1 MAGSG
6 GTEWSEGA
14 AVWFQPP
21 GAPAPLPG
29 QLVEVHRA
37 ARVLLVSAVVNSQP
51 QTFALQ
57 MGTGDEEGDPVWPR
71 EELGPTGVED
81 MTRLHDLHEAA
92 LLWNLK
98 LRYEQGLIYT
108 YAGSILVA
116 VNPYRPVDA
125 LYGLQTARRYHAA
138 EALGDLPPHLFAIAA
153 AARASLPHPQAI
165 LISGESGAGKTE
177 STKLAVQFLAAVA
190 PAPPGRAPV
199 SEQILEAAPLLEAFG
214 NARTPKNHN
223 SSRFGKL
230 LELYFKDGALAGARV
245 AHYLLEKSRIVTQSP
260 GERNYHVFYEL
271 LAGLDEEQRK
281 ARGLLSAEHYFY
293 LNQGGDSGGAGA
305 GADWSA
311 LCGAMQVLGIG
322 DAEREDIIR
331 VLAAVLHLGNVYFH
345 RRQLRHGQEGV
356 QLGGGAEVR
365 WAAHLLKVPAEAMGR
380 ALTTRV
386 TAARAER
393 MRSPLPIDQALDARD
408 AFAKAL
414 YSSLF
419 NWLVLRINSI
429 VHRAG
434 LHDAHRISL
443 LDIFGFEDLEEN
455 SFEQLC
461 INFANETLQHY
472 FNKHI
477 FKLEQQEYQK
487 ERLEWSNLAWNDNS
501 PVIQLLSKKPVGIL
515 HLLDDESNFPR
526 ASDASFLE
534 KCHYNHALNE
544 LYSRPRLGASEFGVK
559 HYAGQV
565 WYNVE
570 GFLDKNRDAL
580 RGDVLELLC
589 SSEVPL
595 VAEMSAQL
603 RAQHDANKTLPR
615 GANGRFVTMKP
626 RTPTVAARF
635 SDSLHQLLDSMSRCN
650 PWFVRCIKPNT
661 DKSPMK
667 FDMPCVLAQL
677 RYTGMLDTIKIRQT
691 GYPIRIPF
699 QNFVDRYRYLL
710 KSTPARS
717 TPYREICNSILAE
730 MPPTGAGGAD
740 YQLGAARVFLREALH
755 RALERARA
763 DKLRAAATALQARAR
778 GFLARK
784 RYNAMRT
791 SAVKIQAFWRGR
803 RQRARFVRARRGVL
817 RAQALVRGRQA
828 RKRAMHLREQQRRR
842 QDLQMQQA
850 KRRAAEQK
858 AKAESLQVLEV
869 PAELAFILSK
879 LDEWQPPHSERNMA
893 KVAGDVYAEDERI
906 QLPRDLQQ
914 FAFAKFSSV
923 YFADGGQLSPRKHPI
938 SRPFLAKAAVR
949 DQDFNDAVATFK
961 LILRWCDESA
971 AGNEARQKILAD
983 YIASRGLASRGLRD
997 EILVQLCNQADGD
1010 SAERVCQLMAHC
1022 LSAFQPTPPLHKY
1035 LVRFVSERGPPRERA
1050 QLLRL
1055 LGCSGAGAARAAG
1068 SARRCPPTLLE
1079 WRSQKT
1085 DARPALPLRL
1095 YDDSV
1100 HHVCVDPWT
1109 SCERAA
1115 AAALAAAGVARRAT
1129 GWSLTM
1135 EHNGQLTEWAGC
1147 EFALDAVG
1155 ELETWAALPTTR
1167 SEPLRGA
1174 GRGHTPPAPPPRAS
1188 VEPERAERSPAAR
1201 PMVLPPEPPKSR
1213 SPSISRLLQD
1223 SMDDGMSE
1231 YTWKMEREE
1240 SHTLTKHN
1248 DYSRK
1253 VSHDILSRESALN
1266 ERYFE
1271 QNSEKIR
1278 SRSLDNLLGDNPVPQ
1293 PTKLADLG
1301 LSQSRLND
1309 RYHSVERLG
1318 GAPSVSSSKGAME
1331 MEYGTGSRVLPSRY
1345 IKSQYAGKR
1354 APAGSQSS
1362 RAYIEKSSEFGGV
1375 RSSAMSDT
1383 SEAPSLA
1390 SHVRRV
1396 RVPSQASDVDQFLDD
1411 LFSPVLDPNIDE
1423 LSDARSLAASIKG
1436 GSYNQFIDTVL
1447 SCDYNEQLHAL
1458 DNSAVR
1464 KLIKGGGK
1472 EDKEKSSRKES
1483 SVDSVDDYIT
1493 NLFDPIFM
1501 NDSLKRLTD
1510 GEGLSGAIKGGGV
1523 TPRAASANTSAL
1535 SFSAMSPIS
1544 MPATPEAL
1552 AAALG
1557 LHLPPSGTV
1566 DMNVYHQNLQR
1577 AFLQSA
1583 MAQNLQI
1590 QQQLL
1595 AQNQA
1600 LQTLLAGQVVEPSES
1615 EPTSP
1620 VRAST
1625 VVHAQ
1630 VHSPPRLSVTKS
1642 RRESNESS
1650 STGAPPPPPP
1660 PMPPPLHAT
1669 DPSEVRGFM
1678 DPYGRAKTVRIGK
1691 WRWPPPKDANGQ
1703 DINQD
1708 FTKFKLRQIQRRH
1721 TPQSQTNGEL
1731 EPRGRSR
1738 SDASPSIEWE
1748 EFEVDGP
1755 VVSPSREPPSQ
1766 RTARRSFEIGAQRPS
1781 PGSVGKLK
1789 LSSEMRQRL
1798 ERVTANHSVRSTSSA
1813 AETPRTVNK
1822 LEDTRKLMLERQLGG
1837 GARWDAPPPPL
1848 PPAPPGPAPP
1858 PPMQP
1863 PTPPDRPAPPP
1874 PIPESSSFAQL
1885 RRDRDTFGVHQN
1897 READDRHAFLANWNS
1912 RRRDEPDSGSRDDLA
1927 TRFLTADRREHRIR
1941 DEWGDESD
1949 IRSFNDD
1956 RQHRDEWDSESGLD
1970 AHDRR
1975 DMRDMRD
1982 NFSGRDASEI
1992 YEIHPTRAERRK
2004 ENGHDDFDRKR
2015 SPYSDDF
2022 ERFDGRKNSRDML
2035 VGRARDSPRSDAGY
2049 NDNDTAKRAT
2059 FKTHMA
2065 QKERDRK
2072 MEAER
2077 RHSVSTHVTD
2087 RTEHIERDVPAPAAL
2102 LPSSDRAFLT
2112 YSRVP
2117 WRLRVRKELFT
2128 PNETYSD
2135 PAVLDLI
2142 YAQIV
2147 SDITS
2152 TASSL
2157 RINASERR
2165 AGAAWLRAAGASPA
2179 RQAKRQL
2186 IEMARG
2192 WPFYFA
2198 RLFSARVPP
2207 GESAVLAVSHN
2218 GVTIGVRG
2226 PTGLTVRRSLPL
2238 AGLRAAAPAP
2248 QSLQLS
2254 PAREPPLTLHAPLAH
2269 HAASLI
2275 SDLAQQAD
2283 QVQPKAITN
2292 GIAKDRVERDVRERN
2307 ESRESRDSLRDMR
2320 DSRETRVTRESRD
2333 ETEHAPRHASPVR
2346 ERERERDREREM
2358 REDRREQTTPQHDGR
2373 HPLLQF
2379 AVDHFRQSPEL
2390 EILKADSSLKSKA
2403 KRNEWTWK
2411 AQTDVVKWQATALR
2425 APLLRLPPALAP
2437 PALEC
2442 FTCVRA
2448 YCGDLNANERAMHQD
2463 LTEVKCVYTVL
2474 MHCHSVPELRDEV
2487 YCQLMKQT
2495 TSNRSAAPDSCQRAW
2510 RLMSI
2515 LAAYFTCSDTLR
2527 PFLVEYLSA
2536 AAADRRRPCQG
2547 TAAVCL
2553 ANLRKTLRCGGRKN
2567 VPSVEEVTA
2576 VSAGR
2581 SARRQLYRLP
2591 GGAERV
2597 VNTRCATVVRDI
2609 VDELCELI
2617 GVTSEAERQE
2627 FSLYCIVAGDALT
2640 MPLAGDE
2647 YVLDVTTELQR
2658 AHHPFYLI
2666 FCRSVWHHPLRS
2678 DAPPLY
2684 TEVLFN
2690 QVAPDY
2696 LEGLLLVLPGGAAPA
2711 AGVLRDVALVAAL
2724 LHRAAGLGEA
2734 PHARDLKFLLPKPLL
2749 ALREPRP
2756 AKWAAWVAQEWPAAR
2771 ALSPAA
2777 AKSKVLQVLSRWP
2790 LFGSSFFAVRRV
2802 GGGAPNEW
2810 REHVLALNRRGV
2822 HLLDAHTHD
2831 TDTHWPYAD
2840 LISTRK
2846 VRSEDGTLFL
2856 DVKCG
2861 SLLQQRVTRLQAEQA
2876 HEVARLVRQYVQL
2889 QRDHRH
2895 HDGFNA

>member
-6 GTEWSEGA
+6 GSGQLEWAEGA

-29 QLVEVHRA
+29 DLIEVHRA
-37 ARVLLVSAVVNSQP
+37 ARVLLVSALVNGQP

-57 MGTGDEEGDPVWPR
+57 MGNGEEEGDPVWPR

-116 VNPYRPVDA
+116 VNPYRPVDS

-153 AARASLPHPQAI
+153 AARSSLPHPQAI

-190 PAPPGRAPV
+190 PAPLGRAPV

-271 LAGLDEEQRK
+271 LAGLDEEQRRT
-281 ARGLLSAEHYFY
+281 RGLLTAEHYFY

-365 WAAHLLKVPAEAMGR
+365 WAAHLLKVPAEALAR

-429 VHRAG
+429 VHRSG

-461 INFANETLQHY
+461 INYANETLQHY

-487 ERLEWSNLAWNDNS
+487 ERLEWSNLTWNDNS

-544 LYSRPRLGASEFGVK
+544 LYSRPRLGANEFGIK

-589 SSEVPL
+589 SSDVPL
-595 VAEMSAQL
+595 VAEMSGQL
-603 RAQHDANKTLPR
+603 RAQHDNNKTLPR

-635 SDSLHQLLDSMSRCN
+635 SDSLHQLLESMTRCN

-667 FDMPCVLAQL
+667 FELPCVLAQL

-710 KSTPARS
+710 KTNPPRA

-730 MPPTGAGGAD
+730 MPPTGAAGAD
-740 YQLGAARVFLREALH
+740 YQLGAARVFVREALH

-763 DKLRAAATALQARAR
+763 DKLRAAATTLQAYIR
-778 GFLARK
+778 GYLARK
-784 RYNAMRT
+784 RYNQLRASTVR
-791 SAVKIQAFWRGR
+791 IQSWWRGSRDR
-803 RQRARFVRARRGVL
+803 RRYVRARRGVV
-817 RAQALVRGRQA
+817 RAQALVRA
-828 RKRAMHLREQQRRR
+828 RRARRRVAALKEQRDAQRRR
-842 QDLQMQQA
+842 QEAHQAAA

-879 LDEWQPPHSERNMA
+879 IEETQPLHTEKNIT
-893 KVAGDVYAEDERI
+893 KVSGDVFAEEERI
-906 QLPRDLQQ
+906 QLPKDLQQ
-914 FAFAKFSSV
+914 FAFSKFSSV
-923 YFADGGQLSPRKHPI
+923 YFADGGQLSPKKQPI
-938 SRPFLAKAAVR
+938 TKPFLSKAAVR
-949 DQDFNDAVATFK
+949 DQDFNDAIAIFK

-971 AGNEARQKILAD
+971 AGDDTRQKMSLDNGQRDQDFNDAIAIFKLILRWCDESAAGDDTRQKVLAD
-983 YIASRGLASRGLRD
+983 YIASRGIASRGLRD
-997 EILVQLCNQADGD
+997 EILVQLANQAAAGGAHSD
-1010 SAERVCQLMAHC
+1010 RVWKLVAHC
-1022 LSAFQPTPPLHKY
+1022 LASFQPGPALHKY
-1035 LVRFVSERGPPRERA
+1035 LLRLISESTSGRQRSR
-1050 QLLRL
+1050 LLRL
-1055 LGCSGAGAARAAG
+1055 AGGAEAAQARAAG
-1068 SARRCPPTLLE
+1068 VARRAPPTALE
-1079 WRSQKT
+1079 WRAG
-1085 DARPALPLRL
+1085 DNAMPALPLRL
-1095 YDDSV
+1095 YDDTLRHVSV
-1100 HHVCVDPWT
+1100 DAWT
-1109 SCERAA
+1109 TCERAA
-1115 AAALAAAGVARRAT
+1115 AAALAAAGHQRGLT

-1155 ELETWAALPTTR
+1155 EVEAWPGGRT
-1167 SEPLRGA
+1167 EPLRA
-1174 GRGHTPPAPPPRAS
+1174 STSRTAPAPPPRAS
-1188 VEPERAERSPAAR
+1188 SVDTERAVR
-1201 PMVLPPEPPKSR
+1201 PQVPPPEPPKSR
-1213 SPSISRLLQD
+1213 SPSIQRLLED
-1223 SMDDGMSE
+1223 SIDESE
-1231 YTWKMEREE
+1231 YNWKMEQEE
-1240 SHTLTKHN
+1240 SHTINKHN
-1248 DYSRK
+1248 NEYSRK
-1253 VSHDILSRESALN
+1253 ISHDILSRDSALN

-1271 QNSEKIR
+1271 QQSDKVR
-1278 SRSLDNLLGDNPVPQ
+1278 SRSLDNLLGESNPAPP

-1318 GAPSVSSSKGAME
+1318 GAPSVASSKGAME
-1331 MEYGTGSRVLPSRY
+1331 MEYGTGSRAVPSRY

-1423 LSDARSLAASIKG
+1423 MSDARSLAASIKG
-1436 GSYNQFIDTVL
+1436 GRKYNDFIDDILT
-1447 SCDYNEQLHAL
+1447 CNYNERIDSLHN
-1458 DNSAVR
+1458 DKQIDR
-1464 KLIKGGGK
+1464 LIKGGGK
-1472 EDKEKSSRKES
+1472 GEKGKSSRKES

-1510 GEGLSGAIKGGGV
+1510 GEQLSGAIKGGGT
-1523 TPRAASANTSAL
+1523 TPRGASATTSAMNYGAL
-1535 SFSAMSPIS
+1535 SLPPSMPA

-1557 LHLPPSGTV
+1557 LHLPPPGTV
-1566 DMNVYHQNLQR
+1566 DINAYHQNLQR
-1577 AFLQSA
+1577 AFLQNA

-1600 LQTLLAGQVVEPSES
+1600 LQRLPCR
-1615 EPTSP
+1615 TSRGP
-1620 VRAST
+1620 LRLGPDISRAF
-1625 VVHAQ
+1625 VDCC
-1630 VHSPPRLSVTKS
+1630 PRP
-1642 RRESNESS
+1642 ESNESS

-1660 PMPPPLHAT
+1660 PMPPPLHDI
-1669 DPSEVRGFM
+1669 DPSEVRPFL

-1691 WRWPPPKDANGQ
+1691 WRWPPPKDAVNPETP
-1703 DINQD
+1703 QD
-1708 FTKFKLRQIQRRH
+1708 FTKFKMRQIQRRH
-1721 TPQSQTNGEL
+1721 TPQAQTNGMVEH
-1731 EPRGRSR
+1731 EPPRGRSR
-1738 SDASPSIEWE
+1738 SEASPSIDWE
-1748 EFEVDGP
+1748 EFEVDGQNI
-1755 VVSPSREPPSQ
+1755 SPSREPPSQ

-1813 AETPRTVNK
+1813 AETPRTINK

-1837 GARWDAPPPPL
+1837 GRWDAPPPPL

-1858 PPMQP
+1858 PPMSP

-1874 PIPESSSFAQL
+1874 PAPDASFAQL

-1897 READDRHAFLANWNS
+1897 READDRNAFLANWSS
-1912 RRRDEPDSGSRDDLA
+1912 RRKDETDSNQGDDLA
-1927 TRFLTADRREHRIR
+1927 SRFLTADRRERR
-1941 DEWGDESD
+1941 VSDWGDESD
-1949 IRSFNDD
+1949 ARGYSEE
-1956 RQHRDEWDSESGLD
+1956 RQQHGRDEWDSESGLD
-1970 AHDRR
+1970 TTDRR
-1975 DMRDMRD
+1975 DLRDSY
-1982 NFSGRDASEI
+1982 SGREASEI

-2004 ENGHDDFDRKR
+2004 EESELAATFERKR
-2015 SPYSDDF
+2015 SSSYFDEFD
-2022 ERFDGRKNSRDML
+2022 RFDGRKNSRDML
-2035 VGRARDSPRSDAGY
+2035 VGRMRDSPRSDVVFPPE
-2049 NDNDTAKRAT
+2049 NTETSRRPERAT

-2065 QKERDRK
+2065 QKERERK
-2072 MEAER
+2072 IEAER
-2077 RHSVSTHVTD
+2077 RQSVSTHVTD
-2087 RTEHIERDVPAPAAL
+2087 RTEHIERDVPAPAAF
-2102 LPSSDRAFLT
+2102 LPSDRAFLT
-2112 YSRVP
+2112 YTRVP
-2117 WRLRVRKELFT
+2117 WKLRVRKEVFAPL
-2128 PNETYSD
+2128 ETYSE
-2135 PAVLDLI
+2135 PNILDLL

-2152 TASSL
+2152 NMASL
-2157 RINASERR
+2157 RISASERR
-2165 AGAAWLRAAGASPA
+2165 AGQAWLRAQGVSGGGAPA
-2179 RQAKRQL
+2179 RAHIKRACV
-2186 IEMARG
+2186 EMARG

-2198 RLFSARVPP
+2198 RLFSARLPP
-2207 GESAVLAVSHN
+2207 GESAVLAVTHAA
-2218 GVTIGVRG
+2218 VVIGVKG
-2226 PTGLTVRRSLPL
+2226 PSGLTVRRTLSLG
-2238 AGLRAAAPAP
+2238 GLRASAPAP
-2248 QSLQLS
+2248 GTLQLT
-2254 PAREPPLTLHAPLAH
+2254 PARDSPLTLHAPLAH
-2269 HAASLI
+2269 HAHALI
-2275 SDLAQQAD
+2275 AEFA
-2283 QVQPKAITN
+2283 
-2292 GIAKDRVERDVRERN
+2292 
-2307 ESRESRDSLRDMR
+2307 
-2320 DSRETRVTRESRD
+2320 
-2333 ETEHAPRHASPVR
+2333 
-2346 ERERERDREREM
+2346 
-2358 REDRREQTTPQHDGR
+2358 
-2373 HPLLQF
+2373 LQ
-2379 AVDHFRQSPEL
+2379 
-2390 EILKADSSLKSKA
+2390 
-2403 KRNEWTWK
+2403 
-2411 AQTDVVKWQATALR
+2411 
-2425 APLLRLPPALAP
+2425 
-2437 PALEC
+2437 
-2442 FTCVRA
+2442 
-2448 YCGDLNANERAMHQD
+2448 
-2463 LTEVKCVYTVL
+2463 YT
-2474 MHCHSVPELRDEV
+2474 
-2487 YCQLMKQT
+2487 
-2495 TSNRSAAPDSCQRAW
+2495 
-2510 RLMSI
+2510 
-2515 LAAYFTCSDTLR
+2515 
-2527 PFLVEYLSA
+2527 
-2536 AAADRRRPCQG
+2536 QG
-2547 TAAVCL
+2547 
-2553 ANLRKTLRCGGRKN
+2553 K
-2567 VPSVEEVTA
+2567 
-2576 VSAGR
+2576 
-2581 SARRQLYRLP
+2581 
-2591 GGAERV
+2591 
-2597 VNTRCATVVRDI
+2597 
-2609 VDELCELI
+2609 
-2617 GVTSEAERQE
+2617 TSEQISSGKN
-2627 FSLYCIVAGDALT
+2627 SLN
-2640 MPLAGDE
+2640 
-2647 YVLDVTTELQR
+2647 
-2658 AHHPFYLI
+2658 
-2666 FCRSVWHHPLRS
+2666 W
-2678 DAPPLY
+2678 
-2684 TEVLFN
+2684 
-2690 QVAPDY
+2690 
-2696 LEGLLLVLPGGAAPA
+2696 
-2711 AGVLRDVALVAAL
+2711 
-2724 LHRAAGLGEA
+2724 
-2734 PHARDLKFLLPKPLL
+2734 
-2749 ALREPRP
+2749 
-2756 AKWAAWVAQEWPAAR
+2756 
-2771 ALSPAA
+2771 
-2777 AKSKVLQVLSRWP
+2777 
-2790 LFGSSFFAVRRV
+2790 
-2802 GGGAPNEW
+2802 
-2810 REHVLALNRRGV
+2810 
-2822 HLLDAHTHD
+2822 
-2831 TDTHWPYAD
+2831 
-2840 LISTRK
+2840 
-2846 VRSEDGTLFL
+2846 
-2856 DVKCG
+2856 
-2861 SLLQQRVTRLQAEQA
+2861 
-2876 HEVARLVRQYVQL
+2876 
-2889 QRDHRH
+2889 
-2895 HDGFNA
+2895 

>member
-14 AVWFQPP
+14 AVWFQPA
-21 GAPAPLPG
+21 GASAPLPG
-29 QLVEVHRA
+29 ELVEVHRA
-37 ARVLLVSAVVNSQP
+37 ARVLLVSASVNGQP

-57 MGTGDEEGDPVWPR
+57 MGNGEEEGDPVWPR
-71 EELGPTGVED
+71 EELGPTGVDD

-153 AARASLPHPQAI
+153 AARAALPQPQAI

-190 PAPPGRAPV
+190 PAPLGRAPV

-230 LELYFKDGALAGARV
+230 LELYFKEGALAGARV

-281 ARGLLSAEHYFY
+281 ARGLLTAEHYFY
-293 LNQGGDSGGAGA
+293 LNQGGDSNGAGA

-322 DAEREDIIR
+322 DAEREDIIK

-365 WAAHLLKVPAEAMGR
+365 WAAHLLKLPAEELAR

-429 VHRAG
+429 VHRGG

-461 INFANETLQHY
+461 INYANETLQHY

-487 ERLEWSNLAWNDNS
+487 ERLEWSQLTWNDNS

-544 LYSRPRLGASEFGVK
+544 LYSRPRLGANEFGVK

-603 RAQHDANKTLPR
+603 RAHHDANKTLPR

-635 SDSLHQLLDSMSRCN
+635 SDSLQQLVESMSRCN

-661 DKSPMK
+661 DKSMR
-667 FDMPCVLAQL
+667 FDMPCVLTQL
-677 RYTGMLDTIKIRQT
+677 RYTGMLDTIKMRQM
-691 GYPIRIPF
+691 GYPVRIPF
-699 QNFVDRYRYLL
+699 QAFVERYRYLL
-710 KSTPARS
+710 KSMPARS
-717 TPYREICNSILAE
+717 TPYREICNSILVE
-730 MPPTGAGGAD
+730 MPPTGAVGAD
-740 YQLGAARVFLREALH
+740 FQLGAARVFIREALH

-763 DKLRAAATALQARAR
+763 DKLRAAATTLQAHVR
-778 GFLARK
+778 GYLARK
-784 RYNAMRT
+784 RYHQMRH
-791 SAVKIQAFWRGR
+791 SAIRIQSWWKGSRD
-803 RQRARFVRARRGVL
+803 RATFLTARRGVV
-817 RAQALVRGRQA
+817 RVQALVRGRQA
-828 RKRAMHLREQQRRR
+828 RKRVAAMKQQMKRR
-842 QDLQMQQA
+842 LEAQQAAA

-879 LDEWQPPHSERNMA
+879 IDEWQPPHTERNIT
-893 KVAGDVYAEDERI
+893 KISDVYSEDERI
-906 QLPRDLQQ
+906 QLPKDLHQ
-914 FAFAKFSSV
+914 FAFSKFSSV

-938 SRPFLAKAAVR
+938 TKPILSKAAVR
-949 DQDFNDAVATFK
+949 DQDFNDAVAVFK

-971 AGNEARQKILAD
+971 SGKETRQKLIAD
-983 YIASRGLASRGLRD
+983 YIASKGMNSRGLRD
-997 EILVQLCNQADGD
+997 EVLVQLCSQDTRA
-1010 SAERVCQLMAHC
+1010 SPLLAHC
-1022 LSAFQPTPPLHKY
+1022 LAAFPPGAALHKY
-1035 LVRFVSERGPPRERA
+1035 LVRLISERYEGSERERM
-1050 QLLRL
+1050 LRL
-1055 LGCSGAGAARAAG
+1055 VCGSEANAARAHG
-1068 SARRCPPTLLE
+1068 VARRTPPTLLE
-1079 WRSQKT
+1079 WRANKEQ
-1085 DARPALPLRL
+1085 ARPALALHLPTDR
-1095 YDDSV
+1095 V
-1100 HHVCVDPWT
+1100 EKVCVDSWT
-1109 SCERAA
+1109 TCEKAA
-1115 AAALAAAGVARRAT
+1115 SAALAAAGIARDAS
-1129 GWSLTM
+1129 GWSVTL

-1147 EFALDAVG
+1147 DYILDTVG
-1155 ELETWAALPTTR
+1155 EMETVPALCGRSALRAASPSNSPSPSPTPVSPNTHSTHLTHSHSTNLTNSTHTTPAAPVR
-1167 SEPLRGA
+1167 
-1174 GRGHTPPAPPPRAS
+1174 HTPPAPPPRAS
-1188 VEPERAERSPAAR
+1188 SIDSERTLR
-1201 PMVLPPEPPKSR
+1201 PQVPPPEPPKSR
-1213 SPSISRLLQD
+1213 SPSIQRILQD
-1223 SMDDGMSE
+1223 SIEENSE
-1231 YTWKMEREE
+1231 YNWKME
-1240 SHTLTKHN
+1240 TKN
-1248 DYSRK
+1248 EYSRK

-1271 QNSEKIR
+1271 QQSDKVR

-1293 PTKLADLG
+1293 PSKLSDLG

-1309 RYHSVERLG
+1309 RYHSVERL
-1318 GAPSVSSSKGAME
+1318 APSVGSSKGE
-1331 MEYGTGSRVLPSRY
+1331 EYSRVLPPRY

-1436 GSYNQFIDTVL
+1436 GRDYDKFIDNILTC
-1447 SCDYNEQLHAL
+1447 SYSEQLDIL
-1458 DNSAVR
+1458 NSED
-1464 KLIKGGGK
+1464 LEYNIKGGGK
-1472 EDKEKSSRKES
+1472 EEKQPSRKES
-1483 SVDSVDDYIT
+1483 NVDSVDDYIT
-1493 NLFDPIFM
+1493 NLFDPIFL

-1510 GEGLSGAIKGGGV
+1510 GESLSGAIKGGGA
-1523 TPRAASANTSAL
+1523 TPRAASANTSL
-1535 SFSAMSPIS
+1535 SYGAMSMPPS
-1544 MPATPEAL
+1544 MPAMPATPEAL

-1557 LHLPPSGTV
+1557 LHLPPPGTV
-1566 DMNVYHQNLQR
+1566 DINAYHQNLQR
-1577 AFLQSA
+1577 AFLQNA

-1600 LQTLLAGQVVEPSES
+1600 LQTLLAGQVVEPES
-1615 EPTSP
+1615 APTSP
-1620 VRAST
+1620 VRSST

-1630 VHSPPRLSVTKS
+1630 VHSPPRNTPKA
-1642 RRESNESS
+1642 RRESNEST

-1660 PMPPPLHAT
+1660 PMPPPLHDM
-1669 DPSEVRGFM
+1669 DPSEARPFL

-1691 WRWPPPKDANGQ
+1691 WRWPPPKDSVPQ
-1703 DINQD
+1703 DTTQD

-1721 TPQSQTNGEL
+1721 TPQAQTNGEH

-1738 SDASPSIEWE
+1738 SEVSPGIDWE
-1748 EFEVDGP
+1748 EFEVDGQP
-1755 VVSPSREPPSQ
+1755 SPREPPSQ

-1798 ERVTANHSVRSTSSA
+1798 ERVTANHSVRSSSSN
-1813 AETPRTVNK
+1813 AETPRTINK

-1837 GARWDAPPPPL
+1837 GPRWDAPPPPL

-1858 PPMQP
+1858 PPLSP
-1863 PTPPDRPAPPP
+1863 PSPPDKPAPPP
-1874 PIPESSSFAQL
+1874 PSDTSTFAQL

-1897 READDRHAFLANWNS
+1897 READDRHNFLANWSS
-1912 RRRDEPDSGSRDDLA
+1912 RRKEDNESQADDLA
-1927 TRFLTADRREHRIR
+1927 ARFLTSDRRDKQHRR
-1941 DEWGDESD
+1941 DDWGDESET
-1949 IRSFNDD
+1949 RSYDD
-1956 RQHRDEWDSESGLD
+1956 KGRDEWDSEIG
-1970 AHDRR
+1970 RR
-1975 DMRDMRD
+1975 DQD

-1992 YEIHPTRAERRK
+1992 YEISPMRTERK
-2004 ENGHDDFDRKR
+2004 EEFDRNMFV
-2015 SPYSDDF
+2015 DDF
-2022 ERFDGRKNSRDML
+2022 ERYDGRKNSRDML
-2035 VGRARDSPRSDAGY
+2035 MGRTRESPRSDVVFPPNNEDSLKR
-2049 NDNDTAKRAT
+2049 NDRPT
-2059 FKTHMA
+2059 FRTHMA

-2077 RHSVSTHVTD
+2077 RQSVSTHVTD
-2087 RTEHIERDVPAPAAL
+2087 KTEHLERDAPAPAAF
-2102 LPSSDRAFLT
+2102 LPLERAPHVT
-2112 YSRVP
+2112 YGRVP
-2117 WRLRVRKELFT
+2117 WKLRVRKEVFAPLD
-2128 PNETYSD
+2128 NYSD
-2135 PAVLDLI
+2135 PALLDLL

-2152 TASSL
+2152 PLPSL
-2157 RINASERR
+2157 RISSAERR
-2165 AGAAWLRAAGASPA
+2165 AGTAWLRQQAGPA
-2179 RQAKRQL
+2179 RAVTKRRCVEL
-2186 IEMARG
+2186 ARA

-2198 RLFSARVPP
+2198 RLYAARLPP
-2207 GESAVLAVSHN
+2207 GDSAVLAVSHAA
-2218 GVTIGVRG
+2218 VSVGVRG
-2226 PTGLTVRRSLPL
+2226 PGGLVVKRSLPL
-2238 AGLRAAAPAP
+2238 TGLRAALPAAGT
-2248 QSLQLS
+2248 LQLS
-2254 PAREPPLTLHAPLAH
+2254 AGATSLTLHTHNAH
-2269 HAASLI
+2269 NAHSLI
-2275 SDLAQQAD
+2275 TEFVLQHSQLNYQYIIPYRNT
-2283 QVQPKAITN
+2283 VHT
-2292 GIAKDRVERDVRERN
+2292 IAR
-2307 ESRESRDSLRDMR
+2307 
-2320 DSRETRVTRESRD
+2320 
-2333 ETEHAPRHASPVR
+2333 
-2346 ERERERDREREM
+2346 
-2358 REDRREQTTPQHDGR
+2358 
-2373 HPLLQF
+2373 
-2379 AVDHFRQSPEL
+2379 RQSPRDRARARTMQRPRLDTAMRDNWRNLQRTFDTDEL
-2390 EILKADSSLKSKA
+2390 RRAPSLDSLINSSDASSLDVSADDSDSGADTREEPRRKKCPQSYSSSSSGHMETIHEETTERSEPKVSVKEILA
-2403 KRNEWTWK
+2403 RFEN
-2411 AQTDVVKWQATALR
+2411 
-2425 APLLRLPPALAP
+2425 
-2437 PALEC
+2437 
-2442 FTCVRA
+2442 
-2448 YCGDLNANERAMHQD
+2448 
-2463 LTEVKCVYTVL
+2463 LTE
-2474 MHCHSVPELRDEV
+2474 
-2487 YCQLMKQT
+2487 
-2495 TSNRSAAPDSCQRAW
+2495 
-2510 RLMSI
+2510 
-2515 LAAYFTCSDTLR
+2515 
-2527 PFLVEYLSA
+2527 
-2536 AAADRRRPCQG
+2536 
-2547 TAAVCL
+2547 
-2553 ANLRKTLRCGGRKN
+2553 KT
-2567 VPSVEEVTA
+2567 
-2576 VSAGR
+2576 
-2581 SARRQLYRLP
+2581 
-2591 GGAERV
+2591 
-2597 VNTRCATVVRDI
+2597 DFI
-2609 VDELCELI
+2609 
-2617 GVTSEAERQE
+2617 
-2627 FSLYCIVAGDALT
+2627 
-2640 MPLAGDE
+2640 
-2647 YVLDVTTELQR
+2647 
-2658 AHHPFYLI
+2658 
-2666 FCRSVWHHPLRS
+2666 
-2678 DAPPLY
+2678 
-2684 TEVLFN
+2684 
-2690 QVAPDY
+2690 QV
-2696 LEGLLLVLPGGAAPA
+2696 G
-2711 AGVLRDVALVAAL
+2711 
-2724 LHRAAGLGEA
+2724 
-2734 PHARDLKFLLPKPLL
+2734 
-2749 ALREPRP
+2749 
-2756 AKWAAWVAQEWPAAR
+2756 
-2771 ALSPAA
+2771 
-2777 AKSKVLQVLSRWP
+2777 SR
-2790 LFGSSFFAVRRV
+2790 FR
-2802 GGGAPNEW
+2802 
-2810 REHVLALNRRGV
+2810 
-2822 HLLDAHTHD
+2822 
-2831 TDTHWPYAD
+2831 
-2840 LISTRK
+2840 I
-2846 VRSEDGTLFL
+2846 
-2856 DVKCG
+2856 
-2861 SLLQQRVTRLQAEQA
+2861 
-2876 HEVARLVRQYVQL
+2876 
-2889 QRDHRH
+2889 
-2895 HDGFNA
+2895 

>member
-6 GTEWSEGA
+6 GLASSGGEWTEGA

-21 GAPAPLPG
+21 GASAPLPG
-29 QLVEVHRA
+29 ALVEVHRA

-57 MGTGDEEGDPVWPR
+57 MGNGEEEGDAVWPR
-71 EELGPTGVED
+71 EELGPTGVDD

-153 AARASLPHPQAI
+153 AARAALPHPQAI

-230 LELYFKDGALAGARV
+230 LELYFKEGALAGARV

-271 LAGLDEEQRK
+271 LAGLDDEQRRS
-281 ARGLLSAEHYFY
+281 RGLLSAEHYFY

-322 DAEREDIIR
+322 DSEREDIIR

-365 WAAHLLKVPAEAMGR
+365 WAAHLLKVPAEDLAR

-429 VHRAG
+429 VHRGG

-461 INFANETLQHY
+461 INYANETLQHY

-487 ERLEWSNLAWNDNS
+487 ERLEWSNLTWNDNS

-544 LYSRPRLGASEFGVK
+544 LYSRPRLGASEFGIK

-580 RGDVLELLC
+580 RADVLELLC

-595 VAEMSAQL
+595 VAEMSTQL

-635 SDSLHQLLDSMSRCN
+635 SDSLHQLLESMSRCN

-677 RYTGMLDTIKIRQT
+677 RYTGMLDTIKIRQM

-710 KSTPARS
+710 KTTPARS

-730 MPPTGAGGAD
+730 MPPTGAVGAD
-740 YQLGAARVFLREALH
+740 YQLGAARVFIREALY
-755 RALERARA
+755 RALERSRA
-763 DKLRAAATALQARAR
+763 DKLRAAATKLQSHIR
-778 GFLARK
+778 GYLTRK
-784 RYNAMRT
+784 RYRQMRAST
-791 SAVKIQAFWRGR
+791 VKIQSWWRGR
-803 RQRARFVRARRGVL
+803 RLRKRFVTARRGVTK
-817 RAQALVRGRQA
+817 AQALVRGRRA
-828 RKRAMHLREQQRRR
+828 RRKVKQMKEQHKRRIEAQQ
-842 QDLQMQQA
+842 LAA
-850 KRRAAEQK
+850 KRRAAEREREQK

-879 LDEWQPPHSERNMA
+879 LDEWQPPHSERNLS
-893 KVAGDVYAEDERI
+893 KVGNDVYAEDERI

-914 FAFAKFSSV
+914 FAFSKFSSV

-938 SRPFLAKAAVR
+938 SRPFLSKAAVR

-971 AGNEARQKILAD
+971 AGNEARQKVLAD
-983 YIASRGLASRGLRD
+983 YIASRGLQSRGLRD
-997 EILVQLCNQADGD
+997 EILVQLCNQASGSDA
-1010 SAERVCQLMAHC
+1010 SADRVWALMAHC
-1022 LSAFQPTPPLHKY
+1022 LAAFQPGPPLHKY
-1035 LVRFVSERGPPRERA
+1035 LVRFVSERAPSRERA
-1050 QLLRL
+1050 LLLRL
-1055 LGCSGAGAARAAG
+1055 LGCHGAAAARTAG
-1068 SARRCPPTLLE
+1068 VARRTPPTLLE
-1079 WRSQKT
+1079 WRAAIT
-1085 DARPALPLRL
+1085 EARPALPLRL

-1100 HHVCVDPWT
+1100 HTVCVESWT

-1115 AAALAAAGVARRAT
+1115 AAALSTAGITHNAS
-1129 GWSLTM
+1129 GWTLAM

-1147 EFALDAVG
+1147 EYALDAVG
-1155 ELETWAALPTTR
+1155 EIETWAALPSGRT
-1167 SEPLRGA
+1167 EALRATHAGA
-1174 GRGHTPPAPPPRAS
+1174 RHTPPAPPPRGSSNLDTTPTSAQES
-1188 VEPERAERSPAAR
+1188 
-1201 PMVLPPEPPKSR
+1201 PKSR
-1213 SPSISRLLQD
+1213 SPSIQRLVMQESID
-1223 SMDDGMSE
+1223 ENSE
-1231 YTWKMEREE
+1231 YNSWKMDREE
-1240 SHTLTKHN
+1240 SHTLTKN
-1248 DYSRK
+1248 PGYSRK
-1253 VSHDILSRESALN
+1253 ISHDILSRESALN

-1271 QNSEKIR
+1271 QNSDKVR

-1318 GAPSVSSSKGAME
+1318 GGAPSVTSSKGME
-1331 MEYGTGSRVLPSRY
+1331 IEYGTGSRGPPSRY
-1345 IKSQYAGKR
+1345 IKSQYAGKK

-1362 RAYIEKSSEFGGV
+1362 RAYIEKSSEFSGV

-1436 GSYNQFIDTVL
+1436 GKTYNDFIDSILT
-1447 SCDYNEQLHAL
+1447 CDYNEQLEVL
-1458 DNSAVR
+1458 QDVQELEV
-1464 KLIKGGGK
+1464 LIKGGGK
-1472 EDKEKSSRKES
+1472 EEKGKTSRKES
-1483 SVDSVDDYIT
+1483 NVDSVDDYIT

-1510 GEGLSGAIKGGGV
+1510 GESISGAIKGGGA

-1535 SFSAMSPIS
+1535 SYGAMSMPQ

-1557 LHLPPSGTV
+1557 LHLPPPGTV
-1566 DMNVYHQNLQR
+1566 DINSYHQNLQR

-1600 LQTLLAGQVVEPSES
+1600 LQTLLAGQVVESTES

-1620 VRAST
+1620 VRSST
-1625 VVHAQ
+1625 VVHAQVHAQ
-1630 VHSPPRLSVTKS
+1630 VHSPPRNNVMKI

-1650 STGAPPPPPP
+1650 TTGAAPPPPP

-1669 DPSEVRGFM
+1669 DEVRGFM

-1691 WRWPPPKDANGQ
+1691 WRWPPPKNESGQ
-1703 DINQD
+1703 DTTQD
-1708 FTKFKLRQIQRRH
+1708 FTKFKMRQIQRRN
-1721 TPQSQTNGEL
+1721 TPQSQTNGVEH

-1738 SDASPSIEWE
+1738 SEASPSGVEWE

-1755 VVSPSREPPSQ
+1755 VSPSREPPTS

-1798 ERVTANHSVRSTSSA
+1798 ERVTANHSVRSSSSN
-1813 AETPRTVNK
+1813 AETPRTINK

-1858 PPMQP
+1858 PPKSP

-1874 PIPESSSFAQL
+1874 PVPESHPSSTFAQL

-1897 READDRHAFLANWNS
+1897 REQREADDRHAFLANWNS
-1912 RRRDEPDSGSRDDLA
+1912 RRRDDSETRDDLA
-1927 TRFLTADRREHRIR
+1927 SRFLTSDRREGRRVR
-1941 DEWGDESD
+1941 DDWGDESD
-1949 IRSFNDD
+1949 IRSRDYNDD
-1956 RQHRDEWDSESGLD
+1956 RGQHGRDEWDSESGLD
-1970 AHDRR
+1970 QRDRR
-1975 DMRDMRD
+1975 ELD
-1982 NFSGRDASEI
+1982 NFTGRDASEI
-1992 YEIHPTRAERRK
+1992 YEMHPTRATRK
-2004 ENGHDDFDRKR
+2004 EENGIDDAYDRKR
-2015 SPYSDDF
+2015 SPPYYDDF
-2022 ERFDGRKNSRDML
+2022 ERFDGRKNSREML
-2035 VGRARDSPRSDAGY
+2035 VGRRDSPRSDNAFPRENG
-2049 NDNDTAKRAT
+2049 DISKQDRPT

-2087 RTEHIERDVPAPAAL
+2087 RTEHIERDAPAPAAL
-2102 LPSSDRAFLT
+2102 LPSDRSFLT
-2112 YSRVP
+2112 YNRVP
-2117 WRLRVRKELFT
+2117 WKLRVRKEYFT
-2128 PNETYSD
+2128 PAETYND
-2135 PAVLDLI
+2135 PAILDLL
-2142 YAQIV
+2142 YLQIV
-2147 SDITS
+2147 HDITS
-2152 TASSL
+2152 TIPSL
-2157 RINASERR
+2157 RITNSERR
-2165 AGAAWLRAAGASPA
+2165 AGAAWLRAQGNGPIRAP
-2179 RQAKRQL
+2179 AKRQAVD
-2186 IEMARG
+2186 MARS

-2198 RLFSARVPP
+2198 RLFAARVPP
-2207 GESAVLAVSHN
+2207 GENAVLAVSHN
-2218 GVTIGVRG
+2218 AVTIGVKG
-2226 PTGLTVRRSLPL
+2226 PTGLTIRRTISLE
-2238 AGLRAAAPAP
+2238 GLRASSPAP
-2248 QSLQLS
+2248 HTLQLS
-2254 PAREPPLTLHAPLAH
+2254 PSRAPPLTLHVPLAH
-2269 HAASLI
+2269 HAHALI
-2275 SDLAQQAD
+2275 
-2283 QVQPKAITN
+2283 
-2292 GIAKDRVERDVRERN
+2292 
-2307 ESRESRDSLRDMR
+2307 
-2320 DSRETRVTRESRD
+2320 
-2333 ETEHAPRHASPVR
+2333 
-2346 ERERERDREREM
+2346 
-2358 REDRREQTTPQHDGR
+2358 
-2373 HPLLQF
+2373 
-2379 AVDHFRQSPEL
+2379 
-2390 EILKADSSLKSKA
+2390 
-2403 KRNEWTWK
+2403 
-2411 AQTDVVKWQATALR
+2411 
-2425 APLLRLPPALAP
+2425 
-2437 PALEC
+2437 
-2442 FTCVRA
+2442 
-2448 YCGDLNANERAMHQD
+2448 
-2463 LTEVKCVYTVL
+2463 
-2474 MHCHSVPELRDEV
+2474 
-2487 YCQLMKQT
+2487 
-2495 TSNRSAAPDSCQRAW
+2495 
-2510 RLMSI
+2510 
-2515 LAAYFTCSDTLR
+2515 
-2527 PFLVEYLSA
+2527 
-2536 AAADRRRPCQG
+2536 
-2547 TAAVCL
+2547 
-2553 ANLRKTLRCGGRKN
+2553 
-2567 VPSVEEVTA
+2567 
-2576 VSAGR
+2576 
-2581 SARRQLYRLP
+2581 
-2591 GGAERV
+2591 
-2597 VNTRCATVVRDI
+2597 
-2609 VDELCELI
+2609 
-2617 GVTSEAERQE
+2617 
-2627 FSLYCIVAGDALT
+2627 
-2640 MPLAGDE
+2640 
-2647 YVLDVTTELQR
+2647 
-2658 AHHPFYLI
+2658 
-2666 FCRSVWHHPLRS
+2666 
-2678 DAPPLY
+2678 
-2684 TEVLFN
+2684 
-2690 QVAPDY
+2690 
-2696 LEGLLLVLPGGAAPA
+2696 
-2711 AGVLRDVALVAAL
+2711 
-2724 LHRAAGLGEA
+2724 
-2734 PHARDLKFLLPKPLL
+2734 
-2749 ALREPRP
+2749 
-2756 AKWAAWVAQEWPAAR
+2756 
-2771 ALSPAA
+2771 
-2777 AKSKVLQVLSRWP
+2777 
-2790 LFGSSFFAVRRV
+2790 
-2802 GGGAPNEW
+2802 
-2810 REHVLALNRRGV
+2810 
-2822 HLLDAHTHD
+2822 
-2831 TDTHWPYAD
+2831 
-2840 LISTRK
+2840 
-2846 VRSEDGTLFL
+2846 
-2856 DVKCG
+2856 
-2861 SLLQQRVTRLQAEQA
+2861 AEQA
-2876 HEVARLVRQYVQL
+2876 AQFTQVRVHEHIEA
-2889 QRDHRH
+2889 
-2895 HDGFNA
+2895 